1 MSESVFAD
9 WRSRSYPFTFD
20 GELLVNVLVGGV
32 PSDPHIAKG
41 WIESKVKDSNEQRI
55 QELIA
60 QTMVD
65 RNVTQAEAVDIV
77 NNLKNL
83 NGFKKLRCPDCP
95 PIGPNCVTGKHELFI
110 EGRQLKAALKEAV
123 SVAVAAGKL
132 EMTKWGS
139 TRKWLTNY
147 FPEHVFVLDERLP
160 LGVYEPTAV
169 LQNFVHTH
177 KGSSIQYQEYVEKAT
192 IKFTVV
198 TDHDFTDKD
207 WAMIWTTGEMNG
219 LGASRSQGYGTYQV
233 TRWDK
238 TVDQKALAALK
249 KKTDKGEA
257 NEA

>member
-1 MSESVFAD
+1 MSNSVFAE
-9 WRSRSYPFTFD
+9 WRSRSYPFTFK
-20 GELLVNVLVGGV
+20 GELFVNVLVGGV
-32 PSDPHIAKG
+32 PSDPDIAKG
-41 WIESKVKDSNEQRI
+41 WIESKVKDSNDQRI
-55 QELIA
+55 QDLIA

-65 RNVTQAEAVDIV
+65 RNVTQTEAVKIV

-95 PIGPNCVTGKHELFI
+95 LTGPNCTTGKHELFI

-147 FPEHVFVLDERLP
+147 FPEHVFVLEDRLM
-160 LGVYEPTAV
+160 LGVYEPTEI

-177 KGSSIQYQEYVEKAT
+177 KGSSIQYQECVHSVS
-192 IKFTVV
+192 IGFTVI

-238 TVDQKALAALK
+238 TVDQKAFAALK
-249 KKTDKGEA
+249 KKAEKEEA
-257 NEA
+257 